1 MNSKPHVFIVD
12 DDEGVRDSLAMLL
25 ESAGHP
31 VECFPSA
38 ADFLQSEA
46 QRRQGCLVVDVRMPG
61 MDGLTLQEQ
70 LAVASPHL
78 PVIIMTGHGD
88 VPLAVRAMKAGAH
101 DFIEKPF
108 TESTILESVASA
120 LERVQSRVA
129 EETAA
134 AVARERIQDLTAR
147 EREVF
152 EQLVAGNPNKVIA
165 YELSISPRT
174 VEIHRARV
182 MEKMHARSLS
192 HLVRLALMA
201 GIGRGSPG

>member
-1 MNSKPHVFIVD
+1 VNSKPHVFIVD